1 MEQKNKRQA
10 KDGSLGCRLVREPHH
25 QKPACFLLGLLGH
38 VLGLVCVGRWLH
50 VPARLPSGWLFAG
63 TGRGLA
69 AAPPRPREPRAAP
82 PRAAAGPLGS
92 RDRSA
97 RRPAGFSRADCSFP
111 RSSTRTEAKEGKS
124 ENEHRTLQ
132 LQITHSNLNGFEQDS
147 SHRSVATRPN
157 RSEKKLAK
165 RSRIHHES
173 SEKSKPLP
181 RTCVWGKLRI
191 QADS

>member
-1 MEQKNKRQA
+1 MKQKNKRQA

-82 PRAAAGPLGS
+82 PQTEPPAGE
-92 RDRSA
+92 R
-97 RRPAGFSRADCSFP
+97 RRPITRDASQPHDQFWTCAI
-111 RSSTRTEAKEGKS
+111 RSKS
-124 ENEHRTLQ
+124 Q
-132 LQITHSNLNGFEQDS
+132 
-147 SHRSVATRPN
+147 
-157 RSEKKLAK
+157 
-165 RSRIHHES
+165 RI
-173 SEKSKPLP
+173 
-181 RTCVWGKLRI
+181 
-191 QADS
+191 